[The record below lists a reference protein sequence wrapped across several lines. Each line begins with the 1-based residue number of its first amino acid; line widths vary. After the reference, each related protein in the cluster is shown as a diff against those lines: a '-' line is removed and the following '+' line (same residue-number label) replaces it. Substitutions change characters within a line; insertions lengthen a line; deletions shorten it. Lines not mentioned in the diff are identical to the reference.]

1 MITRIR
7 RLRRIFL
14 LTLLVLVAGVLSVT
28 GYTLW
33 RLRAESIAGALEVA
47 AMHSRSFED
56 FVTQSLNVTELATIN
71 AVSPD
76 GTQPDPR
83 NVHASFLTTLR
94 HAPYLR
100 SVSLQDETGRILA
113 SSNEANIGLRVSV
126 NDYLPRVTG
135 VAEVLR
141 VGQPWSGRDFADGKR
156 ILGSVAG
163 RGDTEGF
170 IPLART
176 VVIGTQGVTLLI
188 ALNPDYFINHIAQ
201 KLDAREG
208 TVEVLRYDG
217 TLLMTTS
224 ADEPV
229 GSLHE
234 YVVRDLRPAEV
245 ESGQLAHALEG
256 NRQVLTAFRASR
268 LYPFVVVTHI
278 NQSHALRHWRAEATT
293 VLSVIVSSLLAV
305 IFLATAY
312 YRRQQHYL
320 IQSARTEQLQRI
332 NARVFDASEEAI
344 IITDAN
350 AHIISVN
357 AAFTR
362 ITGYDAGDVM
372 GHNPRILASGR
383 QDRGFYEHMW
393 GQLQEEGGWSGELV
407 NRRRDGVLYH
417 AQLKITTSRDVKGEV
432 QNYIGVITDVSQRK
446 QAETKL
452 HQAASVFT
460 SSQEGILITDAD
472 QRILDVNPAFTRI
485 TGYERAELLG
495 KNPRV
500 LSSGRQPAEF
510 YAELWKTLTETG
522 SWHGELWN
530 RRKSGEIYP
539 EHLSIDTVRDI
550 RGEVT
555 QYVAVFT
562 DITGQ
567 KQHQA
572 ELDRIAHYDPLT
584 GVPNRRL
591 LVDRLGQATAR
602 ARRKGSLLAVCYLD
616 LDGFKLVN
624 DQHGHASGDG
634 LLIETATR
642 LLKVLRGEDTLA
654 RMGGDEFVL
663 LFTDLVKQ
671 QEVDIVLNRV
681 LSAVSAPMLI
691 GGTTVSVS
699 ASIGVTL
706 FPWDDV
712 SADTLLRHADQAM
725 YRAKE
730 AGKNR
735 YHVFD
740 PEHDREVQAQRS
752 YLKRL
757 AEALRNGEFV
767 LHYQPQADLLT
778 GEIIGVEALIRWQHP
793 EQGLL
798 LPFTFLHAMVGS
810 DLEIQLG
817 NWVIDSVL
825 QQMQAWRSAGVHVTA
840 SANVS
845 AHQLLND
852 NFVGHLRQTLLRY
865 PELDRNDLELEILET
880 AALSDLNRATEIL
893 TSCHELGVRFALDDF
908 GTGYSSMTYFQRLPV
923 DMLKIDQSFVRDMLV
938 DPNALGIVESVI
950 RLAHTFNRPVIAE
963 GVATPE
969 HGSTLIQLGCH
980 LVQGFGVARPMPAEE
995 LPAWLARWRKDA
1007 RWRTFQARV
1016 GTVEDLP
1023 LVVAAQSHRQWAEHL
1038 TKYFE
1043 QAAIKPIA
1051 ELESGQCRFGRW
1063 YRGNGTVRYGTLPE
1077 FQALARLHEAV
1088 HMEAQGMTKLVL
1100 EGRPDAARARLPE
1113 FLAASQRFLAPMDEL
1128 IRRIREQ
1135 HGAK

>member
-1 MITRIR
+1 MISRIW
-7 RLRRIFL
+7 RLRRTFL
-14 LTLLVLVAGVLSVT
+14 LTLLVLVVGVLSLT

-33 RLRAESIAGALEVA
+33 RLRVEAIANALEMA

-56 FVTQSLNVTELATIN
+56 FVTQSLHVAESAAIN

-76 GTQPDPR
+76 GVQQAPR
-83 NVHASFLTTLR
+83 NMHASFVTTLR

-100 SVSLQDETGRILA
+100 SVSLLDDSGRILA
-113 SSNEANIGLRVSV
+113 SSNDANVGLRVSA
-126 NDYLPRVTG
+126 NDYAPQVLG
-135 VAEVLR
+135 SGEVLR
-141 VGQPWSGRDFADGKR
+141 VGLPWSGRDFSDGKP
-156 ILGSVAG
+156 ILGTLAIHG
-163 RGDTEGF
+163 YTEGF
-170 IPLART
+170 IPLARSL
-176 VVIGTQGVTLLI
+176 VIGTQSVTLLI
-188 ALNPDYFINHIAQ
+188 ALNPDYFINHISQ
-201 KLDAREG
+201 KLAAREG
-208 TVEVLRYDG
+208 SVEVLRYDG
-217 TLLMTTS
+217 ILLMTTS
-224 ADEPV
+224 TDERM

-234 YVVRDLRPAEV
+234 YVVRDLRPADV
-245 ESGQLAHALEG
+245 ESGQLAQVVQG
-256 NRQVLTAFRASR
+256 GRQVLTAFRASR
-268 LYPFVVVTHI
+268 LYPVVVVTHI
-278 NQSHALRHWRAEATT
+278 DQSYALRHWRAETTT
-293 VLSVIVSSLLAV
+293 VLSVIGPSLVAV
-305 IFLATAY
+305 MLLTTAY
-312 YRRQQHYL
+312 YRRQQRDL
-320 IQSARTEQLQRI
+320 IQRARTEQQQRI

-344 IITDAN
+344 IITDAA

-357 AAFTR
+357 SAFTR
-362 ITGYDAGDVM
+362 ITGYDAREVM

-393 GQLQEEGGWSGELV
+393 GQLRDEGGWSGELV
-407 NRRRDGVLYH
+407 NRRRDGVLYD
-417 AQLKITTSRDVKGEV
+417 AQLKITTSRDALGKV
-432 QNYIGVITDVSQRK
+432 QNYIGVISDVSQRK
-446 QAETKL
+446 QAATKL

-460 SSQEGILITDAD
+460 SSQEGILITDAER
-472 QRILDVNPAFTRI
+472 RILDVNPAFTRI
-485 TGYERAELLG
+485 TGYDRAELLG

-500 LSSGRQPAEF
+500 LSSGRQSAEF

-550 RGEVT
+550 HGAVT

-634 LLIETATR
+634 LLIETASR

-663 LFTDLVKQ
+663 LFTDLVKP

-691 GGTTVSVS
+691 GGTSVSVS

-706 FPWDDV
+706 YPHDDV

-752 YLKRL
+752 YMKRL

-767 LHYQPQADLLT
+767 LHYQPQANLLT

-810 DLEIQLG
+810 DLEISVG

-825 QQMQAWRSAGVHVTA
+825 QQMQAWRSAGIHVPV

-845 AHQLLND
+845 AHQLLDD
-852 NFVGHLRQTLLRY
+852 NFIGHLRQTLERY
-865 PELDRNDLELEILET
+865 PQVNKNDLELEILET

-893 TSCHELGVRFALDDF
+893 TSCRELGVRFALDDF

-923 DMLKIDQSFVRDMLV
+923 DMLKIDQSFVRDMLD

-950 RLAHTFNRPVIAE
+950 RLAQAFNRPVIAE
-963 GVATPE
+963 GVATQE
-969 HGSTLIQLGCH
+969 HGATLIQLGCH
-980 LVQGFGVARPMPAEE
+980 LVQGFGVARPMPAAS
-995 LPAWLARWRKDA
+995 LPAWLVRWHDDA

-1023 LVVAAQSHRQWAEHL
+1023 LVVAAQSHRHWAEHL
-1038 TKYFE
+1038 AKYFE
-1043 QAAIKPIA
+1043 QAAIKPFA

-1063 YRGNGTVRYGTLPE
+1063 YRGNGTVRYGALPE
-1077 FQALARLHEAV
+1077 FQALAPLHEAV
-1088 HMEAQGMTKLVL
+1088 HRQAQGLMKLVQDGQL
-1100 EGRPDAARARLPE
+1100 DAARARLPD
-1113 FLAASQRFLAPMDEL
+1113 FLAASRRFLAPMDEL
-1128 IRRIREQ
+1128 IHKIREQ